1 MVAYVNGEK
10 FEIECSGC
18 LCQLVDASDKS
29 GTKVIWGLGIGFANP
44 KDAEGYEKWIAE
56 IIDGGKSDEVMD
68 YEKSNEE
75 KFGDLVDIS
84 MDESE
89 NIPWLAPMQAKLL
102 LW

>member
-1 MVAYVNGEK
+1 ML
-10 FEIECSGC
+10 FRS
-18 LCQLVDASDKS
+18 
-29 GTKVIWGLGIGFANP
+29 
-44 KDAEGYEKWIAE
+44 
-56 IIDGGKSDEVMD
+56 IDGGKSDEVMD